1 MISTWQIFL
10 ILVKVNVITFGG
22 GYTIAPVLLG
32 EFARK
37 RELITEEQMLDMIAL
52 AQSGPGSLAA
62 SVSLLIGYKLKGTF
76 GAFIGMLASI
86 LPPLVIISVIYFFYA
101 EFATNYWVRAA
112 LRGMSGMIGA
122 ILLFTT
128 IDLAK
133 VALKQNLIF
142 SIIMMVGSF
151 LLVYFTS
158 INVAFIIILLAL
170 IGLIVF
176 SLPKKEES

>member
-1 MISTWQIFL
+1 MISIWQLFL
-10 ILVKVNVITFGG
+10 ILFKVNAITFGG
-22 GYTIAPVLLG
+22 GYTIAPVLLD
-32 EFARK
+32 EFANK
-37 RELITEEQMLDMIAL
+37 RDIVDEEEMLDMIAL

-62 SVSLLIGYKLKGTF
+62 SVSLLIGYRLKGLW
-76 GAFIGMLASI
+76 GAFVGISASL
-86 LPPLVIISVIYFFYA
+86 LPPLIIISIVYLFYA

-112 LRGMSGMIGA
+112 LRGMGGMIGA

-133 VALKQNLIF
+133 VALKQHPIF
-142 SIIMMVGSF
+142 SAIMMVGSF
-151 LLVYFTS
+151 LLVFFTN

-176 SLPKKEES
+176 SLPKLEVR